1 MIESMKAKVG
11 IGIHGLVAFAMI
23 GAATMKAMGKIEASA
38 GLEDYNTAVIIG
50 EILSAILL
58 LLPRTLSVGLLLT
71 TAFWGGA
78 IVVNMVDP
86 EEGLEWLTPAFL
98 LVATWTGS
106 ALRDSRTFFRLC
118 DDRYTDRVAPDE
130 GQV

>member
-1 MIESMKAKVG
+1 MPFMKAKIG
-11 IGIHGLVAFAMI
+11 FGIHGLVAFAMV

-38 GLEDYNTAVIIG
+38 GLENYNTAVIIG
-50 EILSAILL
+50 EIASAILL

-78 IVVNMVDP
+78 IVVNMVAP

-98 LVATWTGS
+98 LLATWVGS
-106 ALRDSRTFFRLC
+106 LLRDPRTLFRLC
-118 DDRYTDRVAPDE
+118 DDRYTDRVPPSDTA
-130 GQV
+130 G